1 MQTAYQNEIVNPAEN
16 TTYDAKIGLMYVSDY
31 GYAAS
36 PEAWT
41 LNMSGYDNSTATN
54 NNWMYMGLDEWT
66 ITPHASDLYR
76 VFRVDDYGYLY
87 GSYADSGYAAR
98 PVFYLESNV
107 ELSRGTGTLSDPY
120 RLAV

>member
-1 MQTAYQNEIVNPAEN
+1 MQTAYQNEIVNPAES

-54 NNWMYMGLDEWT
+54 NNWMYMGLYEWT
-66 ITPHASDLYR
+66 ISRRSDRTYTAFD
-76 VFRVDDYGYLY
+76 VIYFGDVN
-87 GSYADSGYAAR
+87 SDSVGRYIGVR
-98 PVFYLESNV
+98 PTFYLKSSVVLESGD
-107 ELSRGTGTLSDPY
+107 GTIDNPY
-120 RLAV
+120 RISA